1 MAGLDPAIH
10 AFSQACEHEATN
22 LNILPWREPKIPVLA
37 LKGIIAAQMG
47 SVNLE
52 SCTASIEKGF
62 ALARKRGHLIL
73 AIESPGGSAT
83 QSDLIGQLI
92 RRRAVETGVKV
103 TAVIGDVGA
112 SGGYWLACA
121 ADDIR
126 ANRLSIV
133 GSIGV
138 ITGGFGLDKFIAP
151 YGIER
156 RLFTAGENKARM
168 EMFSPLRPQDVAFT
182 QELLDQ
188 AHFMFKSWVR
198 ERRGARLGPE
208 DAVFDGG
215 YMLGEKAKTLGL
227 IDGFGDVDMVVKE
240 LGGEKAKPLWL
251 RPKRARGLLR
261 LISRSAVEAALA
273 VAEERLITPNLR

>member
-1 MAGLDPAIH
+1 MSI
-10 AFSQACEHEATN
+10 F
-22 LNILPWREPKIPVLA
+22 PWGRTKIPVVA
-37 LKGIIAAQMG
+37 LRGVIAARLG
-47 SVNLE
+47 SVNID
-52 SCTASIEKGF
+52 SCTAPIERGF
-62 ALARKRGHLIL
+62 ALAKKTGHLVL

-92 RRRAVETGVKV
+92 RRRAEETKVRV

-138 ITGGFGLDKFIAP
+138 ITGGFGLDKLIARW
-151 YGIER
+151 GIER
-156 RLFTAGENKARM
+156 RLFTAGENKARL
-168 EMFSPLRPQDVAFT
+168 ETFSPLRPEDASFT
-182 QELLDQ
+182 QDLLEE
-188 AHFMFKSWVR
+188 AHAMFKSWVR

-208 DAVFDGG
+208 EKIFDGG
-215 YMLGEKAKTLGL
+215 YMLGERAKTLGL
-227 IDGFGDVDMVVKE
+227 IDGFGDIDQVIKE

-251 RPKRARGLLR
+251 KSKRPRGLLR
-261 LISRSAVEAALA
+261 LLSRSAIEAALDI
-273 VAEERLITPNLR
+273 AEDRLVTPGLR

>member
-1 MAGLDPAIH
+1 M
-10 AFSQACEHEATN
+10 
-22 LNILPWREPKIPVLA
+22 NINPWRPAQIPVVA
-37 LKGIIAAQMG
+37 LRGLIAAQMG
-47 SVNLE
+47 AVNLE
-52 SCTASIEKGF
+52 SCTAPIEKGF
-62 ALARKRGHLIL
+62 ALAKKRGHLVL

-83 QSDLIGQLI
+83 QSDLIG
-92 RRRAVETGVKV
+92 RRAVETGVKV

-138 ITGGFGLDKFIAP
+138 ITGGFGLDKLIAN

-156 RLFTAGENKARM
+156 RLFTAGDNKARM
-168 EMFSPLRPQDVAFT
+168 EMFSPLRPQDVEFT
-182 QELLDQ
+182 QELLEQ
-188 AHFMFKSWVR
+188 AHGMFKSWVR

-227 IDGFGDVDMVVKE
+227 IDGFGDVDLVVKE

-251 RPKRARGLLR
+251 RAKRPRGLLR
-261 LISRSAVEAALA
+261 LISRSAVQSALDI
-273 VAEERLITPNLR
+273 AEEKLITPTLR